1 MYPEIL
7 LKLIILY
14 DQSGNTEK
22 RHKLSNQIKFKTSVL
37 QSGLCNYSD
46 AYLVVKGTIN
56 VTDPN
61 NNAYDKK
68 LAFENNAPVISCT
81 TKINNAPIDNSEDLD
96 LVMTVYNLIEQSKN
110 YSKTTKNLWNYY
122 RDEPNS
128 GAAGDINYSIKD

>member
-14 DQSGNTEK
+14 DQSGNREK

-68 LAFENNAPVISCT
+68 LAFENNAAVISCT

-96 LVMTVYNLIEQSKN
+96 LVMTVYNLIE
-110 YSKTTKNLWNYY
+110 
-122 RDEPNS
+122 
-128 GAAGDINYSIKD
+128 